1 MKKRMV
7 IMLIVVVVLF
17 GAIFGFEA
25 FKNAMIKNFIAKT
38 SNPPQAVSTTKA
50 VELPWQQTLEAVA
63 SLRAHSGAD
72 LSPQVAGIVDS
83 IHFKSGQDVKKGQL
97 LISLNAQADLA
108 KLNAL
113 KAAEH
118 IASIT
123 YDRDKRQYTA
133 QGISKQVVDSD
144 AANLKQA
151 QANVAQQQAL
161 VNYKSIRAPFSGRLG
176 IRQIDIGQYLNPGT
190 TIVTLQ
196 SLDPIYADF
205 YLPQQTLEK
214 IKVGQK
220 VVAKTDVLPG
230 ATFDGDIVAINPKVD
245 TGTLNVQ
252 IRAALKNPDRKLLT
266 GMYATV
272 DVITGAPHAYIT
284 LPQVAITYNPYGDTV
299 YLVVPANGEKGEQD
313 KGEQD
318 NGEKDGQGNGGKLTA
333 KQQFVTV
340 GDTRGD
346 QIQILKGVNVGQT
359 VVTAGQIKLHNDS
372 PVEINNQIQPSD
384 DAHPTPQE
392 H

>member
-25 FKNAMIKNFIAKT
+25 FKNVMIKQFIAKT
-38 SNPPQAVSTTKA
+38 SNPPQTVSTTKA
-50 VELPWQQTLEAVA
+50 VEKPWRQTLETVA
-63 SLRAHSGAD
+63 SLRAHRGAD

-123 YDRDKRQYTA
+123 YDRDKRQYNA
-133 QGISKQVVDSD
+133 QAISKQVVDND
-144 AANLKQA
+144 AAKLKQA

-161 VNYKSIRAPFSGRLG
+161 LNYDHVSAPFSGRLG
-176 IRQIDIGQYLNPGT
+176 IRQVDIGQYLNPGA

-220 VVAKTDVLPG
+220 VEAKTDALPG
-230 ATFDGDIVAINPKVD
+230 ETFAGDIVAISPKVD

-252 IRAALKNPDRKLLT
+252 IRAALKNPNRKLLT

-284 LPQVAITYNPYGDTV
+284 LPQTAITYNPYGDTV
-299 YLVVPANGEKGEQD
+299 YLVVPANGEKGE

-318 NGEKDGQGNGGKLTA
+318 KGSKLIA
-333 KQQFVTV
+333 RQQFVTV

-346 QIQILKGVNVGQT
+346 QIQILKGVKVGQT
-359 VVTAGQIKLHNDS
+359 VVTAGQIKLHNGS
-372 PVEINNQIQPSD
+372 PIEINNQIQPSD
-384 DAHPTPQE
+384 EAHPTPQE

>member
-17 GAIFGFEA
+17 GGIFGFEA
-25 FKNAMIKNFIAKT
+25 FKNVMIKNFIAKT
-38 SNPPQAVSTTKA
+38 SNPPQTVSTTKA
-50 VELPWQQTLEAVA
+50 VELPWRQTLESVA
-63 SLRAHSGAD
+63 TLRAHSGAD

-83 IHFKSGQDVKKGQL
+83 IHFKSGEDVKKGQL

-108 KLNAL
+108 KLDAM

-118 IASIT
+118 IASVT
-123 YDRDKRQYTA
+123 YDRDKKQYNA
-133 QGISKQVVDSD
+133 RAISEQVLDVD

-161 VNYKSIRAPFSGRLG
+161 VNYDNVRAPFSGRLG
-176 IRQIDIGQYLNPGT
+176 IRQVDIGQYLNPGT

-205 YLPQQTLEK
+205 YMPQKTLDE

-220 VVAKTDVLPG
+220 VEAKTDALPG
-230 ATFDGDIVAINPKVD
+230 ETFNGDIVAISPKVD

-252 IRAALKNPDRKLLT
+252 IRALLKNPNHKLLT

-272 DVITGAPHAYIT
+272 DVITGAPHVYVT
-284 LPQVAITYNPYGDTV
+284 LPQTAITYNPYGDTV
-299 YLVVPANGEKGEQD
+299 YLVAPAD
-313 KGEQD
+313 
-318 NGEKDGQGNGGKLTA
+318 GEKDEQGKGSKLIA
-333 KQQFVTV
+333 KQQFITV

-346 QIQILKGVNVGQT
+346 QIQILKGVKVGQT
-359 VVTAGQIKLHNDS
+359 VITAGQIKLHNGS
-372 PVEINNQIQPSD
+372 PIVINDQIQPSD

>member
-7 IMLIVVVVLF
+7 IMLIVLVLLF
-17 GAIFGFEA
+17 GGIFGFEA
-25 FKNAMIKNFIAKT
+25 FKNVMIKNFIAKT
-38 SNPPQAVSTTKA
+38 SNPPQTVSTIKA
-50 VELPWQQTLEAVA
+50 VEKPWRQTLEAVA

-108 KLNAL
+108 KLDAL
-113 KAAEH
+113 KAAQH
-118 IASIT
+118 IASVT
-123 YDRDKRQYTA
+123 YDRDQRQYKA
-133 QGISKQVVDSD
+133 QAISQQVVDSD

-161 VNYKSIRAPFSGRLG
+161 VDYKSIRAPFSGRLG
-176 IRQIDIGQYLNPGT
+176 IRQVDIGQYLNPGT

-205 YLPQQTLEK
+205 YQPQQTLEQ

-230 ATFDGDIVAINPKVD
+230 ETFDGDIVAISPKVD

-272 DVITGAPHAYIT
+272 DVITGAPHTDIT
-284 LPQVAITYNPYGDTV
+284 LPQTAITYNPYGDTV
-299 YLVVPANGEKGEQD
+299 YLVVPANGEKS
-313 KGEQD
+313 EQD
-318 NGEKDGQGNGGKLTA
+318 NGEKGEKDGQDNGGKLTA

-359 VVTAGQIKLHNDS
+359 VVTAGQIKLHNGS
-372 PVEINNQIQPSD
+372 PIEINNQIQPSD
-384 DAHPTPQE
+384 DTNPTPQE

>member
-1 MKKRMV
+1 MVEARTDTERDVMKKRMV
-7 IMLIVVVVLF
+7 IMLIVVAVLL
-17 GAIFGFEA
+17 GGIFGFEA
-25 FKNAMIKNFIAKT
+25 FKNAMIKKFIASSK
-38 SNPPQAVSTTKA
+38 NPPQTVSTTKA
-50 VELPWQQTLEAVA
+50 VEAPWRQTLETVA
-63 SLRAHSGAD
+63 SLRAHSSAN

-83 IHFKSGQDVKKGQL
+83 IHFKSGEDVKKGQL
-97 LISLNAQADLA
+97 LVSLNAQADQA
-108 KLNAL
+108 KLDAL

-123 YDRDKRQYTA
+123 YDRDKRQYNA
-133 QGISKQVVDSD
+133 QAISKQVLDSD

-161 VNYKSIRAPFSGRLG
+161 LNYDYIRAPFSGRLG
-176 IRQIDIGQYLNPGT
+176 IRQVDLGQYLNPGT
-190 TIVTLQ
+190 TIVALQ

-205 YLPQQTLEK
+205 HLPQQTLEQ

-220 VVAKTDVLPG
+220 IEAKTDALPG
-230 ATFDGDIVAINPKVD
+230 ETFSGHIIAISPEVD
-245 TGTLNVQ
+245 TGTLNVK
-252 IRAALKNPDRKLLT
+252 IRAALQNPAHKLLT

-284 LPQVAITYNPYGDTV
+284 LPQTAITYNPYGDTV
-299 YLVVPANGEKGEQD
+299 YLVVPAK
-313 KGEQD
+313 
-318 NGEKDGQGNGGKLTA
+318 EKDGQGKGSRLIA

-346 QIQILKGVNVGQT
+346 QIQILKGVKAGQT
-359 VVTAGQIKLHNDS
+359 VVTAGQIKLHNGS
-372 PVEINNQIQPSD
+372 PLAINNQIQPSD